1 MSDLGLRFGQP
12 TERGALEDL
21 QRRASLMHDAYRD
34 ALLASPD
41 LIALPRWQ
49 LEQNRVRV
57 AEEGGKTLGFAAV
70 LPRDGQTCDLDA
82 LFVEPDHW
90 KRGIGRALIE
100 DAFVLARAAGAEV
113 MEVLANPYADGF
125 YARLG
130 FVRIGTVTTPLGIG
144 GKMRRL
150 LRQT

>member
-1 MSDLGLRFGQP
+1 VSDLSLRFGQP
-12 TERGALEDL
+12 AEREQLEQL

-34 ALLASPD
+34 ALLANPD

-49 LEQNRVRV
+49 LEENRVRV
-57 AEEGGKTLGFAAV
+57 AERGGRTLGFAAV
-70 LPRDGQTCDLDA
+70 LPRDRQTCDLDA
-82 LFVEPDHW
+82 LFVEPDYW
-90 KRGIGRALIE
+90 KRGIGRALME
-100 DAFVLARAAGAEV
+100 DAFVLARAGGAEA

-130 FVRIGTVTTPLGIG
+130 FVWIGTVTTPLGIG

>member
-1 MSDLGLRFGQP
+1 MSDLHLRFGRP
-12 TERGALEDL
+12 AERGALEDL
-21 QRRASLMHDAYRD
+21 QRRASLMHDAYRET
-34 ALLASPD
+34 LLANPD

-49 LEQNRVRV
+49 LEENRVRV
-57 AEEGGKTLGFAAV
+57 AEVGGKVLGFAAV
-70 LPRDGQTCDLDA
+70 LPRDRQTCDLDA
-82 LFVEPDHW
+82 LFVEPDQW
-90 KRGIGRALIE
+90 KRGIGRALME

-125 YARLG
+125 YTRLG

-144 GKMRRL
+144 GKMRCL